1 MRLLLRPWSARA
13 VLLQRE
19 VIEPR
24 KDIERKPILGIKSQA
39 VRFVRKYREQTWSAG
54 VGEHGEHT
62 IRNHCIP
69 GRSAIL
75 YVG

>member
-1 MRLLLRPWSARA
+1 MRA

-39 VRFVRKYREQTWSAG
+39 VRFVRILKHEIKYAEYLESP
-54 VGEHGEHT
+54 
-62 IRNHCIP
+62 I
-69 GRSAIL
+69 
-75 YVG
+75 